1 MPIPLATTLVTIKGR
16 RPQSAVDPEAE
27 GYDPPESAPDVIASD
42 VAATI
47 TLPVGR
53 RSNPTDEIN
62 RYTMRCDLLPEDVE
76 LTQHDTV
83 LDQTTGV
90 EYTVEVALRSW
101 PEQFNL
107 THWKATLI
115 KSDGLVGGDVVR
127 ESSRV

>member
-1 MPIPLATTLVTIKGR
+1 MPIPLATTLITIKGR

-27 GYDPPESAPDVIASD
+27 GYDPPETDPDELASD

-62 RYTMRCDLLPEDVE
+62 RYTLRCDLLPDDIE

-90 EYTVEVALRSW
+90 EYVVETALRSW
-101 PEQFNL
+101 PEQFDL
-107 THWKATLI
+107 AHWKATLL
-115 KSDGLVGGDVVR
+115 KSNGLVGGDVTR
-127 ESSRV
+127 EST